1 MSPATEPIIAVR
13 GLRHSYGEGA
23 FMREVLHGVDVDL
36 APGEI
41 AIIMG
46 HSGSGK
52 TTFLTLVSALRSVQ
66 TGSVR
71 VAGQELHGAS
81 DAVLTRARRE
91 IGFVFQRHN
100 LIPALTARQNVQMA
114 VLIDRS
120 ANSVAVADALLDRVG
135 LRGHEHKRPRELS
148 GGQQQ
153 RVAIARA
160 LARQPR
166 VIMADEPTASLDAH
180 TGHEIIEFIQS
191 LARTEGCAVMIV
203 THDSRILDVAD
214 RILTLDDGRLIE
226 TDANLE
232 RLADELAA
240 IFAGLPQVFACF
252 PEDSPP
258 RLAEYEAQ
266 RQRFAAATEALNMR
280 ASDHVRLKLKP
291 EAAHRADA
299 LQQMLGA
306 IRSVES
312 LLGEFAGHL
321 RSAPH
326 DLQRGTGDT
335 LQQALETVLLTA
347 ADALRTRDPGDI
359 DLLARITSDRTDAM
373 KHLRDAT
380 SIRPGPT
387 IDGDEAW
394 RDALFALTNDF
405 ARLVY
410 LLGQIAHFLAV
421 MERPLEKRAGS

>member
-1 MSPATEPIIAVR
+1 MPSSTEPIIAVR
-13 GLRHSYGEGA
+13 GLRHSYGEGV
-23 FMREVLHGVDVDL
+23 FVREVLHGIDVDL

-71 VAGQELHGAS
+71 VAGQELHGAT
-81 DAVLTRARRE
+81 DAVLTAARRD
-91 IGFVFQRHN
+91 IGFIFQRHN
-100 LIPALTARQNVQMA
+100 LLAALTARQNVQMA
-114 VLIDRS
+114 LLIDRP
-120 ANSVAVADALLDRVG
+120 ANSVAAADALLARVG

-166 VIMADEPTASLDAH
+166 VIMADEPTASLDAQ
-180 TGHEIIEFIQS
+180 TGHEIIDFIQS

-214 RILTLDDGRLIE
+214 RILTLDDGRMIA
-226 TDANLE
+226 TDANFE
-232 RLADELAA
+232 RLADELAGL
-240 IFAGLPQVFACF
+240 FAGLPHVFAYF
-252 PEDSPP
+252 PEEGPP

-266 RQRFAAATEALNMR
+266 RRQFAAATEALNMR

-291 EAAHRADA
+291 QAAHRADA
-299 LQQMLGA
+299 LQQMLAA
-306 IRSVES
+306 IRSLES
-312 LLGEFAGHL
+312 LLGEFAAHL
-321 RSAPH
+321 RSAPP
-326 DLQRGTGDT
+326 DLQRGVGDT

-347 ADALRTRDPGDI
+347 ADALRTRDPDDI
-359 DLLARITSDRTDAM
+359 DVLARITSDRSDAM
-373 KHLRDAT
+373 KRLRDAP
-380 SIRPGPT
+380 SIRPGTT
-387 IDGDEAW
+387 IDSDDA
-394 RDALFALTNDF
+394 RRHALFALTNDF
-405 ARLVY
+405 ARLIY
-410 LLGQIAHFLAV
+410 LLGQVAHFLTE
-421 MERPLEKRAGS
+421 MGRS

>member
-1 MSPATEPIIAVR
+1 MPPSTEPIIAVR

-23 FMREVLHGVDVDL
+23 FAREVLHGIDVDL

-52 TTFLTLVSALRSVQ
+52 TTFLTLVSALRAVQ

-71 VAGQELHGAS
+71 VAGQELHGAT
-81 DAVLTRARRE
+81 DPVLTAARRD
-91 IGFVFQRHN
+91 IGFIFQRHN
-100 LIPALTARQNVQMA
+100 LLAALTARQNVQMA
-114 VLIDRS
+114 MLIDRP
-120 ANSVAVADALLDRVG
+120 AHSVAVADALLARVG

-153 RVAIARA
+153 RVAVARA
-160 LARQPR
+160 LARRPR
-166 VIMADEPTASLDAH
+166 VIMADEPTASLDAQ

-214 RILTLDDGRLIE
+214 RILTLDDGRMIE
-226 TDANLE
+226 TDANFD
-232 RLADELAA
+232 RLADELAR
-240 IFAGLPQVFACF
+240 IFDGLPQVFAYF
-252 PEDSPP
+252 PEGAPP

-266 RQRFAAATEALNMR
+266 RRQFAAATEALNMR
-280 ASDHVRLKLKP
+280 VSDHVRLKLRP

-299 LQQMLGA
+299 LQQMLAA
-306 IRSVES
+306 IRSLES

-321 RSAPH
+321 RSAPP
-326 DLQRGTGDT
+326 DLQRDTGDM

-347 ADALRTRDPGDI
+347 ADALRTRDPDDI
-359 DLLARITSDRTDAM
+359 EILARITSDRSEAM
-373 KHLRDAT
+373 KRLRDVPP
-380 SIRPGPT
+380 IRSGTT
-387 IDGDEAW
+387 IESDEAQ

-405 ARLVY
+405 ARLIY
-410 LLGQIAHFLAV
+410 LHGQVAHFLI
-421 MERPLEKRAGS
+421 ETRR

>member
-1 MSPATEPIIAVR
+1 MPSSSEPIIAVR
-13 GLRHSYGEGA
+13 GLRHSYGEGT

-52 TTFLTLVSALRSVQ
+52 TTFLTLVSALRAVQ

-71 VAGQELHGAS
+71 VAGQELHGAT
-81 DAVLTRARRE
+81 DAVLTTARRD

-100 LIPALTARQNVQMA
+100 LIGGLTARQNVQMA
-114 VLIDRS
+114 VLIDRPDD
-120 ANSVAVADALLDRVG
+120 SVAVADALLDRVG

-166 VIMADEPTASLDAH
+166 VIMADEPTASLDAQ
-180 TGHEIIEFIQS
+180 TGHEIIDFIHS

-214 RILTLDDGRLIE
+214 RILTLDDGRMIE
-226 TDANLE
+226 TDANFE
-232 RLADELAA
+232 RLADELAG
-240 IFAGLPQVFACF
+240 IFADLPQVFAYF
-252 PEDSPP
+252 PGDAPP
-258 RLAEYEAQ
+258 RLTEYEAQ
-266 RQRFAAATEALNMR
+266 RREFAAATEALNMR

-299 LQQMLGA
+299 LQQMLAA
-306 IRSVES
+306 IRSLES
-312 LLGEFAGHL
+312 LLGDFADHL
-321 RSAPH
+321 RSAPP
-326 DLQRGTGDT
+326 DLRSGIGDT

-347 ADALRTRDPGDI
+347 ADALRTRDPYDI
-359 DLLARITSDRTDAM
+359 DILARITSDRSDAM
-373 KHLRDAT
+373 KRLRDAP
-380 SIRPGPT
+380 SGRPGTPSE
-387 IDGDEAW
+387 DDEAW
-394 RDALFALTNDF
+394 RNALFALTNDF
-405 ARLVY
+405 ARLIY
-410 LLGQIAHFLAV
+410 LLGQVARFLAE
-421 MERPLEKRAGS
+421 MGR